1 MDRSKGRDE
10 ISYGIVTVFSVM
22 VFLVLMSLLTGK
34 GITDDNAYNTY
45 ALQADSWRQGRLD
58 LGQNY
63 PWLELAVYNGK
74 YYCSFP
80 PFPSYVLFPLTF
92 LFGSHTPDFLLIWL
106 LNAITA
112 FFLYKLAVNMKLSP
126 SAAMLQTFFVMMA
139 SNYVFTAIDPAV
151 WFMAQTMCFMLAV
164 MSIYYACQ
172 GKGALSL
179 FFWAGSVGCRPMQI
193 LFLPVLII
201 LLLQFIKREN
211 PQISYSHAVV
221 KHLKWG
227 IPAGVVA
234 VSYMLLNYLRF
245 GNILEFGHNYLP
257 EFTTSEYGQ
266 FHPIYMKDNIK
277 MLFSFPEFTEDGRMV
292 INSMGSLNMFI
303 VSPAFLFALLILIYA
318 FTKRAYTQLLM
329 GIGIVIL
336 SMIYMLSV
344 TMHKTMGGWHFG
356 NRYSND
362 ILPWA
367 YLILCLITSR
377 FPKLIKYQVPLCIWG
392 LILNTV
398 GTVCVY
404 NGLV

>member
-1 MDRSKGRDE
+1 
-10 ISYGIVTVFSVM
+10 
-22 VFLVLMSLLTGK
+22 
-34 GITDDNAYNTY
+34 
-45 ALQADSWRQGRLD
+45 
-58 LGQNY
+58 
-63 PWLELAVYNGK
+63 
-74 YYCSFP
+74 
-80 PFPSYVLFPLTF
+80 
-92 LFGSHTPDFLLIWL
+92 
-106 LNAITA
+106 
-112 FFLYKLAVNMKLSP
+112 
-126 SAAMLQTFFVMMA
+126 
-139 SNYVFTAIDPAV
+139 
-151 WFMAQTMCFMLAV
+151 MLAV
-164 MSIYYACQ
+164 LSIYYACQ

-179 FFWAGSVGCRPMQI
+179 LFWAGSVGCRPMQI
-193 LFLPVLII
+193 LFLPVLVI

-211 PQISYSHAVV
+211 PQISYSQAIV
-221 KHLKWG
+221 KHWKWG

-234 VSYMLLNYLRF
+234 VSYMLLNYRRF

-277 MLFSFPEFTEDGRMV
+277 MLFSVPEFTEDGRMV
-292 INSMGSLNMFI
+292 INSMGRLNMFI

-329 GIGIVIL
+329 GTGIVIL